1 MLIFSARVTDKAN
14 VNIDARIVGKDR
26 WAAANNRPVLPIV
39 FVPTLLKAQT
49 ASGGLMVV
57 VNG

>member
-26 WAAANNRPVLPIV
+26 WAAREQPTCLTYYFRPY
-39 FVPTLLKAQT
+39 
-49 ASGGLMVV
+49 
-57 VNG
+57 